1 MFIRLNEAL
10 ASSRLRREENEKGF
24 TLIELLV
31 VVLIIGVL
39 SAIAIPIFL
48 NQQAGARDSAVR
60 SDITNAKIAVV
71 SALTDAADAAAVT
84 AVYADTNLENFE
96 DFTPDE
102 DSNLVLS
109 VDADEEHFCITGSAE
124 GNGDAATDY
133 AASDVTGVD
142 EGTCTT
148 GVFTPA
154 S

>member
-60 SDITNAKIAVV
+60 SDITNAKTALVGELV
-71 SALTDAADAAAVT
+71 SNPDLVIT
-84 AVYADTNLENFE
+84 AGELPTLA
-96 DFTPDE
+96 DFTADD
-102 DSNLVLS
+102 DSNLTIEPGTAAGS
-109 VDADEEHFCITGSAE
+109 FCIQGQAE
-124 GNGDAATDY
+124 GNGDAATFYNATDT
-133 AASDVTGVD
+133 SGVE
-142 EGTCTT
+142 EGEC
-148 GVFTPA
+148 A
-154 S
+154 

>member
-48 NQQAGARDSAVR
+48 GQQSGARDSAVR

-71 SALTDAADAAAVT
+71 GELVKNPDLDVSTID
-84 AVYADTNLENFE
+84 FE
-96 DFTPDE
+96 TGLADFTSDP
-102 DSNLVLS
+102 DSNLDIYLTAS
-109 VDADEEHFCITGSAE
+109 GFCIDGKAA
-124 GNGDAATDY
+124 GNGDGAQPFNATDKSGVKEG
-133 AASDVTGVD
+133 ACGTGT
-142 EGTCTT
+142 GTGTGTT
-148 GVFTPA
+148 TP
-154 S
+154 